1 MARINLLPWRKELRE
16 RNNKDFNILMA
27 AVAGLAG
34 LLVLGVF
41 TFFNTELSNQQAANT
56 HIEQANQQLDVALKS
71 IETLEAQRE
80 QMLSQMK
87 VIQDLQGR
95 RSIPVRVWYDL
106 ALAVPDKTVYLSSI
120 KRVGEVITIT
130 GHANNANDVSRL
142 VRALDGSEWLGES
155 VVLNIKSKIEA
166 YQKAEAKLAANP
178 NADVVP
184 EESFVEFIVTT
195 KIQEPKA
202 EEEGANPDATP
213 TDEMATP
220 AVDDLVAP
228 VNVEP
233 ADASAPP
240 SAPAPTTPAPQPAV
254 PEAPAPSATPET
266 PAQPSPETTNAQA
279 GAKS

>member
-41 TFFNTELSNQQAANT
+41 TFFNTELGNQQAANAR
-56 HIEQANQQLDVALKS
+56 IEQENQQLDVALKS

-95 RSIPVRVWYDL
+95 RSIPVRVWDDL
-106 ALAVPDKTVYLSSI
+106 ARAVPERTMYLTNI
-120 KRVGEVITIT
+120 KRTGEVITIT
-130 GHANNANDVSRL
+130 GFANSANDVSRL
-142 VRALDGSEWLGES
+142 VRNIDGTEWLGES
-155 VVLNIKSKIEA
+155 AVLNIKSKIEA
-166 YQKAEAKLAANP
+166 YEKLEKKIADNP
-178 NADVVP
+178 THIPVP
-184 EESFVEFIVTT
+184 EESFVEFVVTT
-195 KIQEPKA
+195 KIQAPKT
-202 EEEGANPDATP
+202 EEEAGANPETP
-213 TDEMATP
+213 ASDVATP
-220 AVDDLVAP
+220 AVDDLATP

-233 ADASAPP
+233 TD
-240 SAPAPTTPAPQPAV
+240 APAPVATPEAQPASPAPT
-254 PEAPAPSATPET
+254 PAPSATPET
-266 PAQPSPETTNAQA
+266 PAQPSPEPTNAQA